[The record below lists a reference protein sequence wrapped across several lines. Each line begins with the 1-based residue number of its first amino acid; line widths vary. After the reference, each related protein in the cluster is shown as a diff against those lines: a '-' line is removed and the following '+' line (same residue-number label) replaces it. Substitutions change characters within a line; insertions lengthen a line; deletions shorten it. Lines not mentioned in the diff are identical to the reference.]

1 MSLSEINSEENLFFH
16 SSTNHNNF
24 DSSEGD
30 YSIYKDNE
38 QIKNFKKEQNINMIN
53 NLRTNFE
60 TNKQINNENHNIIFE
75 NTDNYLEYSDEKN
88 CDNIT
93 FNIKDYNDYSI
104 FYEENH
110 SINKEEEINNKKNI
124 NDLDVKQKKKGKTKT
139 QNNGRDIHSK
149 LDYDNMRN
157 NLKVNF
163 FNFIISFFNKIIKN
177 SFENQKINLFKK
189 INYIDKSAKTAKIL
203 EMQFKKTMKDILKL
217 DIQNN
222 YKTVGLDHNRKL
234 MEKIEKK
241 LKFKKFKDYENLFSM
256 TLSDFYKQIYLSNDK
271 EKLIKDYGISQK
283 EILFVDDLKKKSLK
297 QSEEYLNK
305 FINMA
310 SNILKFAGIEEKN
323 LDLNHFRMININNNY
338 LNQNKINNNFNNN
351 NNIYSIYE
359 NDCVNYNECKFLNKK
374 RNEV

>member
-124 NDLDVKQKKKGKTKT
+124 NDLDVKQKKK
-139 QNNGRDIHSK
+139 R
-149 LDYDNMRN
+149 
-157 NLKVNF
+157 
-163 FNFIISFFNKIIKN
+163 
-177 SFENQKINLFKK
+177 
-189 INYIDKSAKTAKIL
+189 
-203 EMQFKKTMKDILKL
+203 
-217 DIQNN
+217 
-222 YKTVGLDHNRKL
+222 
-234 MEKIEKK
+234 
-241 LKFKKFKDYENLFSM
+241 
-256 TLSDFYKQIYLSNDK
+256 
-271 EKLIKDYGISQK
+271 
-283 EILFVDDLKKKSLK
+283 
-297 QSEEYLNK
+297 
-305 FINMA
+305 
-310 SNILKFAGIEEKN
+310 
-323 LDLNHFRMININNNY
+323 
-338 LNQNKINNNFNNN
+338 
-351 NNIYSIYE
+351 
-359 NDCVNYNECKFLNKK
+359 
-374 RNEV
+374 

>member
-24 DSSEGD
+24 DSSEDD